1 MGVRPTRIVVALL
14 AFAAVAGGVL
24 AWPAQDP
31 GGLRFEPA
39 VLDFGTV
46 PSGESRTAT
55 VLVRNVSGA
64 PHTITVA
71 AASCSCTK
79 VQWPSHAIDPGATAE
94 SVVTMTPPGQ
104 PGSVDERTVTYVID
118 GDARAVVT
126 VRAKVGPPA
135 GAAAPAPAPAPAPS
149 VAPAPASATAPAPAA
164 TPARA
169 ARARFVRVEPTVY
182 PGARVPFPR
191 LGQWWK
197 GQPHTAYAPGT
208 TYVFEFFE
216 TGCGHCKEYAPLVKQ
231 LASEFGAKGMEFV
244 AITAEHGDTVKE
256 WLSTPGKG
264 EGVPYSVAS
273 DPDRAALALLQGGT
287 LRSFNPRFFVIR
299 DGIVL
304 WHGHPKAAR
313 EPLQAIAA
321 GTWDPEKVRAEL
333 VSESVAARAKN
344 HLDALAR
351 ECSASGDWTP
361 MFAALDDVRA
371 AIPEKAGQY
380 DTQRFVIMIGLA
392 GMPDEGYAFGRRVA
406 AEHAG
411 DMVTQRSLARGALQS
426 PFAKRRDLEFG
437 MECAL
442 AADRLAKGLD
452 ARAAD
457 TVALAWFS
465 RGDRAQAVANGERA
479 VRLEQ
484 DPKARRQYE
493 VALAKYRSAN
503 PAAEPTRDPPKPAAG
518 RPAPAPVDGGEP
530 DGQ

>member
-1 MGVRPTRIVVALL
+1 
-14 AFAAVAGGVL
+14 
-24 AWPAQDP
+24 
-31 GGLRFEPA
+31 
-39 VLDFGTV
+39 
-46 PSGESRTAT
+46 
-55 VLVRNVSGA
+55 
-64 PHTITVA
+64 VA
-71 AASCSCTK
+71 A
-79 VQWPSHAIDPGATAE
+79 
-94 SVVTMTPPGQ
+94 
-104 PGSVDERTVTYVID
+104 
-118 GDARAVVT
+118 
-126 VRAKVGPPA
+126 PPA
-135 GAAAPAPAPAPAPS
+135 SGVSRP
-149 VAPAPASATAPAPAA
+149 
-164 TPARA
+164 
-169 ARARFVRVEPTVY
+169 RFVRVEPKVY

-197 GQPHTAYAPGT
+197 GEPRTAYVPGT

-216 TGCGHCKEYAPLVKQ
+216 TGCGHCKEYAPLVKE

-244 AITAEHGDTVKE
+244 AITPEHGDTVKE
-256 WLSTPGKG
+256 WLATPGKG

-287 LRSFNPRFFVIR
+287 FRSFNPRFFVIR

-321 GTWDPEKVRAEL
+321 GTWDPERVRAEF
-333 VSESVAARAKN
+333 VSESIAARAKN
-344 HLDALAR
+344 HLDPIAR
-351 ECSASGDWTP
+351 DCSASGDWTP

-392 GMPDEGYAFGRRVA
+392 GMPEEGYAFGRRVA
-406 AEHAG
+406 AEHAQ

-442 AADRLAKGLD
+442 AADRLAGGLD

-465 RGDRAQAVANGERA
+465 RGDRAQAVSNGERA
-479 VRLEQ
+479 VRLEK

-493 VALAKYRSAN
+493 IALSKYRTAN
-503 PAAEPTRDPPKPAAG
+503 PAPEPTRDPPKPTAG
-518 RPAPAPVDGGEP
+518 RPAPADGGEP
-530 DGQ
+530 EGQ